1 MTHAPTRTCPDPETL
16 AAFAE
21 GRLSA
26 TDAAA
31 VVAHLDTCDD
41 CTRDVALGMEA
52 AEEEED
58 ANADEPAPANV
69 VRPRRWMPWVAAA
82 AAAILLVLLLPAIR
96 EAVQPRGIDR
106 LVGLAPRSARVV
118 EPRLT
123 GGFAWSPYRGVPR
136 SSGTSADPERM
147 KLAGAAGELAERAQH
162 DPAAEAQ
169 HGAGVAMLL
178 TQNYDDAMAR
188 LEAAASTSP
197 SAQIWSDLAAARYA
211 AAADQG
217 RAALYPRALAA
228 ADEALR
234 LDPKLGEALF
244 NRALILERM
253 GLVDDARRAWTR
265 YLEADA
271 SSKWAEE
278 ARTRLAELP
287 EVRKSSRFEQD
298 RPSIEEAAFRGDA
311 TGLHAL
317 LAEHAARAC
326 AFAETEYLGRWG
338 EAALQKQDGERWLRI
353 ARAIGAGVEGKDTL
367 LRDAVRAID
376 AASPMQRDA
385 IAAAHAAYRDGRLAY
400 SRQQLDAAGGELAR
414 AAELFARA
422 GSPMELAARYYA
434 ASVHFAQ
441 HDPRAGAKLER
452 VLAAVDAHPDYRS
465 LRAHV
470 RWELGRARVRDYDKP
485 RAVAIL
491 AEGAE
496 MFRETGDRTN
506 EAFIEAM
513 LATAL
518 AAEGRG
524 DDAWS
529 SRIDA
534 LRALSAEGNPARLAA
549 AVNGA
554 VRADLLAGRADAA
567 LAMARLPQPVAG
579 DAEQLSLVLD
589 ALHFE
594 SLLESQ
600 NGSSRDALRTAERSA
615 SLAHGIGDASLRA
628 RRLAE
633 ADVAAGAALA
643 ASDPAGAIAPL
654 TRAIDVYRRENLPI
668 SLPEP
673 LLLRAR
679 CAMRSG
685 DGTAAERDLE
695 DGMQIVERHR
705 TGAIVPD
712 ILDAD
717 RALFAEAIRL
727 RLDRGDEAAA
737 FALAERSRGAAI
749 TAAELQQRLAGSG
762 TAVVE
767 IALLPNELVTFG
779 VTEDALRVARRRTDA
794 ADAAALAQLADASL
808 TESGTTAAAALY
820 DELLQT
826 MEPLLAHVQSV
837 IVVADPRL
845 EHVPFAALYDRRR
858 NLHLVERVRVA
869 TASSAASLQH
879 GDMRAAASLVT
890 MTLPTGGATGTA
902 ALAQTGAEATD
913 IGSLYPRVRSIA
925 SEEATLSALQD
936 ALADADVVHVA
947 GHTERQPAGGE
958 HALLLTGSD
967 GVERATSRTLAE
979 LPRPR
984 AGLLILAAC
993 ETLRAPASS
1002 ETRALSL
1009 GAAFAAAGV
1018 ADVIGTLT
1026 PIGDRDARTLF
1037 RELHRHLAS
1046 GEGAGDAL
1054 RAAQIAAIRRN
1065 ETAWRSVALLTRC
1078 IESPKGTRG
1087 L

>member
-26 TDAAA
+26 ADAAA

-41 CTRDVALGMEA
+41 CTRDAALGMQA

-82 AAAILLVLLLPAIR
+82 AAAILLVLLLPVIR

-169 HGAGVAMLL
+169 HDAGVAMVL

-234 LDPKLGEALF
+234 LDPRLGEALF

-253 GLVDDARRAWTR
+253 GLVDAARRAWTR
-265 YLEADA
+265 YLGADA

-278 ARTRLAELP
+278 ARTRLADLP

-317 LAEHAARAC
+317 LAEHAARAR
-326 AFAETEYLGRWG
+326 AFAEAEYLGRWG
-338 EAALQKQDGERWLRI
+338 EAARQKQDGERWLHI
-353 ARAIGAGVEGKDTL
+353 ARAIGAAIEGKDTL

-376 AASPMQRDA
+376 GASPMQRDA

-400 SRQQLDAAGGELAR
+400 GRQQLDAAQGELAH

-441 HDPRAGAKLER
+441 HDPRAGAELER

-470 RWELGRARVRDYDKP
+470 RWELGRARVRDYDQS

-491 AEGAE
+491 AESAE

-554 VRADLLAGRADAA
+554 VRADLLAGRTDAA

-589 ALHFE
+589 ALHYE
-594 SLLESQ
+594 SMLESQ
-600 NGSSRDALRTAERSA
+600 NGSSRDALRTAERAA
-615 SLAHGIGDASLRA
+615 SLAQGIGDASLRA
-628 RRLAE
+628 RRLAD

-679 CAMRSG
+679 CAMRTG
-685 DGTAAERDLE
+685 DATAASRDLE

-727 RLDRGDEAAA
+727 RLDRGDEAGA

-749 TAAELQQRLAGSG
+749 TAAELQERLAGSA
-762 TAVVE
+762 TAVIE
-767 IALLPNELVTFG
+767 IALLPSELVTFG
-779 VTEDALRVARRRTDA
+779 VTEDALRVARRRT
-794 ADAAALAQLADASL
+794 DAAALAQLADASL

-826 MEPLLAHVQSV
+826 MEPVLARVQSV

-879 GDMRAAASLVT
+879 GDVRAAASLVT

-902 ALAQTGAEATD
+902 ALAQTSAEATD
-913 IGSLYPRVRSIA
+913 IGSLYPRVISIA
-925 SEEATLSALQD
+925 SKEATLSALQD

-947 GHTERQPAGGE
+947 GHTERQRAGGE

-967 GVERATSRTLAE
+967 GVERASSRTLAE

-984 AGLLILAAC
+984 ARLLILAAC
-993 ETLRAPASS
+993 ETLRAPASP

-1078 IESPKGTRG
+1078 IESPKGTRA